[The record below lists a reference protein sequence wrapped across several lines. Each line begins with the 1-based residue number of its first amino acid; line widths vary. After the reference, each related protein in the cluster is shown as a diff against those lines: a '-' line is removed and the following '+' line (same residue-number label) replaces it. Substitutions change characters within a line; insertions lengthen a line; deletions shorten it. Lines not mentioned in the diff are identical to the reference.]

1 MKEEEIKYWL
11 IATICEKKDGKEGL
25 LKLLDDA
32 VCFVSVNMEEE

>member
-1 MKEEEIKYWL
+1 MKEEEIKYNIIKIL
-11 IATICEKKDGKEGL
+11 CKKKDGKEGL